1 MRICVI
7 TSSFPLNRQDARA
20 AAGLFVRDFAVA
32 LHELGHEVH
41 VLTPDKV
48 GEGRED
54 PPGVAV
60 TWFPWHGGQKTLST
74 MKPYLPW
81 DAWSMLSLFRQGQRA
96 LEEIGKRWPIDH
108 TLAMWAVPSGY
119 LAMRHRRRGG
129 PPFTSWC
136 LGSDIWTYGRYPV
149 LRGVVQRVLR
159 ASDLLYADGLAL
171 AGATEA
177 LAGRPAPFLPSSRR
191 LRSDLTGPAELPKEG
206 CNFLFIGRY
215 AEVKGVDVLLDAW
228 AAYLREGG
236 RGHLHMFGGGPWDDK
251 VRQRAAQADVQAHV
265 TVGGFAGEETVVS
278 YMKAVDCVVIP
289 SRMESIPVILS
300 DALQMQRPVIVSDVG
315 DMGRLL
321 QETPAGHVVPAED
334 VAALTQAMHAV
345 AAAPS
350 EQYAAHVAQLAARF
364 DIQACAQA
372 WLDDVARLTT

>member
-1 MRICVI
+1 MAI
-7 TSSFPLNRQDARA
+7 F
-20 AAGLFVRDFAVA
+20 
-32 LHELGHEVH
+32 
-41 VLTPDKV
+41 
-48 GEGRED
+48 
-54 PPGVAV
+54 
-60 TWFPWHGGQKTLST
+60 
-74 MKPYLPW
+74 
-81 DAWSMLSLFRQGQRA
+81 
-96 LEEIGKRWPIDH
+96 
-108 TLAMWAVPSGY
+108 
-119 LAMRHRRRGG
+119 
-129 PPFTSWC
+129 
-136 LGSDIWTYGRYPV
+136 
-149 LRGVVQRVLR
+149 
-159 ASDLLYADGLAL
+159 
-171 AGATEA
+171 
-177 LAGRPAPFLPSSRR
+177 
-191 LRSDLTGPAELPKEG
+191 
-206 CNFLFIGRY
+206 
-215 AEVKGVDVLLDAW
+215 
-228 AAYLREGG
+228 
-236 RGHLHMFGGGPWDDK
+236 MFGGGPWDDK